1 MFMVSIKK
9 KTINGKTYYYLEH
22 SYRKN
27 GRVYKKEKYIGNK
40 LPKNIDKLK
49 EKLLLELYEELWFKQ
64 FDKIKNTFNKGLK
77 ISRFEN
83 FIFSSY
89 ITSILF
95 F

>member
-9 KTINGKTYYYLEH
+9 KTINRKTYYYLEH

-64 FDKIKNTFNKGLK
+64 FDKIKNNILIKHYFPQ
-77 ISRFEN
+77 
-83 FIFSSY
+83 FSS
-89 ITSILF
+89 INKKVVKIV
-95 F
+95 